1 MPKYIESNISFDF
14 DSNTW
19 EHVIEFDKHPY
30 YFKIE
35 KLDKTKG
42 VDFLAVNSNKLCL
55 IEVKNFKFHRIDNKY
70 RLTQGGNELMNEVA
84 LKIRDSL
91 ACIVAANRN
100 STNDKIIWDNTLRIL
115 ADKEKEVIVILWLEK
130 DLERRKPSERR
141 QKVKSYDYKRTLHN
155 KLKWLI
161 PTRSG
166 INVLNK
172 TNFYDKKLN
181 EKLNFEVAFDNIE
194 NK

>member
-1 MPKYIESNISFDF
+1 MPKYTESNLFFDF
-14 DSNTW
+14 DDNTW
-19 EHVIEFDKHPY
+19 EHVIEFDKHPDY
-30 YFKIE
+30 YKIE

-42 VDFLAVNSNKLCL
+42 VDFLAVNRDTLCL

-70 RLTQGGNELMNEVA
+70 RLTQSGNELMSEVA
-84 LKIRDSL
+84 LKVRDSL

-100 STNDKIIWDNTLRIL
+100 STNDKIIWDKTLRIL
-115 ADKEKEVIVILWLEK
+115 ADNEKELIVILWLEK

-141 QKVKSYDYKRTLHN
+141 QKVKKYDYKRTLHN

-172 TNFYDKKLN
+172 EYFYNKKLN
-181 EKLNFEVAFDNIE
+181 EKFNFEVAFDKIE